1 MRKRTTWFDVTN
13 IAVMLFVSLL
23 CVFPFLHIL
32 AISLSDGKSVV
43 SGNVLLVPKDFTIE
57 TYKYILSNPRIGVS
71 TGLLNSFFYTTAGTL
86 IAVTL
91 TYMTAYAL
99 SRKRLPGRRA
109 FMLLFLFTWVFE
121 AGIIPNYIVYNA
133 LGLVESRLVMLLP
146 MAINTF
152 LLIITRSFLDGIPE
166 ELEEAA
172 LIDGANDWK
181 MMWNV
186 FFALSKPIIATIG
199 LFNAVYIWNQFLI
212 PMIYLQDKSL
222 QPITVV
228 LYNMIIAGG
237 KLGTS
242 LETINVN
249 GTQLLP
255 QNLQAAAIFL
265 AVVPILFVYPFAQK
279 YFSKGLM
286 VGAVKG

>member
-1 MRKRTTWFDVTN
+1 MRKRTTWFDVVN
-13 IAVMLFVSLL
+13 NAVMLVVALL

-32 AISLSDGKSVV
+32 AISLSDGKPVV
-43 SGNVLLVPKDFTIE
+43 SGDVLLVPKDVTLE

-71 TGLLNSFFYTTAGTL
+71 TGLFNSFFYTAAGTL
-86 IAVTL
+86 IAVTV
-91 TYMTAYAL
+91 TYMTAFAL
-99 SRKRLPGRRA
+99 SRKRLPGRRVL
-109 FMLLFLFTWVFE
+109 MLLFLFTWVFE

-152 LLIITRSFLDGIPE
+152 LLIITRSFLDGVPE

-172 LIDGANDWK
+172 LMDGANDWQI
-181 MMWNV
+181 MWSV
-186 FFALSKPIIATIG
+186 FFAISKPIIATIS

-212 PMIYLQDKSL
+212 PMIYLQDRSL

-265 AVVPILFVYPFAQK
+265 AVVPILFIYPFAQK